1 MALVLLLVLLLLT
14 LLLVLLG
21 LGLLL
26 LLFLFLLMAL
36 GLLLCLFLLA
46 LFLAL
51 RLLLL
56 LLWLSLLMLLLR
68 LDLFLLGSRL
78 SLFLMLCWLGALFM
92 ALVLREGRKS
102 DSDKKQQHS
111 NDYWLHN
118 GFPPKANARW
128 YSLFPASTNRSAR
141 NDSDTYIRAL
151 PFGRRPYV
159 VPCSECPPPVRRS
172 YPMFF

>member
-1 MALVLLLVLLLLT
+1 MALGLLLVLLLLT

-56 LLWLSLLMLLLR
+56 CRLCVLFLFLR
-68 LDLFLLGSRL
+68 LGLFLLCSRL